1 MSSVP
6 VWHKIKTFVCPSG
19 KRRRTKRTTTRAD
32 IPVMPLKPV
41 YPPKPSRAPVA
52 ALPPVPDVLALE
64 QRIMEQI
71 VTGRTGE
78 MLRDFG
84 DLYRAPERPVGG
96 RTGRTVIEPPAWPE
110 IPRVERSAPVAA
122 RMHVDPPPIQLSP
135 RHVRPE
141 PITRVVLRSDNP
153 EIDQTI
159 VAGTSWLPKVL
170 VRPETV
176 ERLTP
181 VALPALGTTGMRLTI
196 ANPVKTPVTDR
207 TPVSGV
213 VVPVPV
219 SGGST
224 AVMERWE
231 EQDTQDILITDEWRD
246 MFRTET
252 AHVCRSCL
260 KYGRGVVGDD
270 GRWICG
276 RCYSSGTY

>member
-1 MSSVP
+1 MKAFTYVNA
-6 VWHKIKTFVCPSG
+6 
-19 KRRRTKRTTTRAD
+19 TTEKEA
-32 IPVMPLKPV
+32 I
-41 YPPKPSRAPVA
+41 A
-52 ALPPVPDVLALE
+52 ALQSAERGKMLPMAGGMDLLGL
-64 QRIMEQI
+64 MKDYI
-71 VTGRTGE
+71 VS
-78 MLRDFG
+78 
-84 DLYRAPERPVGG
+84 PER
-96 RTGRTVIEPPAWPE
+96 
-110 IPRVERSAPVAA
+110 
-122 RMHVDPPPIQLSP
+122 
-135 RHVRPE
+135 
-141 PITRVVLRSDNP
+141 VVSIKGL
-153 EIDQTI
+153 DQTI

-196 ANPVKTPVTDR
+196 ANPVKAPVTDR